1 VVLQAYEIGQFCR
14 AVASTVGMA
23 TRHSANGSEIP
34 ARRER
39 RALSCAR
46 LAVSFPEGAG
56 DIGMSRT
63 QCFALG
69 MVLVALGVAALFQ
82 VIHVDPVL
90 RTISIE
96 ALGSVSILAAMVFFV
111 CAFR

>member
-1 VVLQAYEIGQFCR
+1 
-14 AVASTVGMA
+14 
-23 TRHSANGSEIP
+23 
-34 ARRER
+34 
-39 RALSCAR
+39 
-46 LAVSFPEGAG
+46 
-56 DIGMSRT
+56 MSRT